1 MPEALRRLTLD
12 DLRPQSGDAVA
23 GPLALS
29 ALAGWNQ
36 TAADWRRLLLDSPDG
51 CFGIACD
58 GNIVGTVTTTRYGQQ
73 LGWIGMMLVH
83 PDYRRRG
90 LATRLMQAAIDH
102 LRDQDVATIRL
113 DATPQGRPLYE
124 RLGFRLDHS
133 WTRTSSE
140 PAVALPGDGRS
151 DERTAL
157 QEMEVDRTERNP
169 DDQPA
174 LSESLLAADR
184 LALGADRSA
193 MLRRLAADSKLAC
206 HSNGYAMLRPGRTAW
221 YLGPVMATDTE
232 VAISLIRRLLASQ
245 PGPFL
250 WDVPGDNPSAANM
263 AQTLG
268 FSPIRT
274 LYRMSLDDTPPRVFA
289 ANQPDRLFAIAD
301 PALG

>member
-1 MPEALRRLTLD
+1 MPDALRRLTLD
-12 DLRPQSGDAVA
+12 DLRPLPSGTLA

-36 TAADWRRLLLDSPDG
+36 TAADWRRLFLDSPDG

-58 GNIVGTVTTTRYGQQ
+58 GNIVGTVTTTRYGQE

-102 LRDQDVATIRL
+102 LRDHDVTTIRL

-124 RLGFRLDHS
+124 RLGFRLDHPWS
-133 WTRTSSE
+133 RTSNEQAVSLPDGGMSNHQPVAEE
-140 PAVALPGDGRS
+140 PEP
-151 DERTAL
+151 
-157 QEMEVDRTERNP
+157 DR
-169 DDQPA
+169 QPA
-174 LSESLLAADR
+174 LNDSLLAADR
-184 LALGADRSA
+184 LAFGADRSA
-193 MLRRLAADSKLAC
+193 MLQQLAADSRLAYQP
-206 HSNGYAMLRPGRTAW
+206 SGYAMLRPGRTAW
-221 YLGPVMATDTE
+221 YLGPVYAKDTE
-232 VAISLIRRLLASQ
+232 SAASLIRPLLARRRELAAR
-245 PGPFL
+245 PEPIL
-250 WDVPGDNPSAANM
+250 WDVPGDNPSAAIL

-274 LYRMSLDDTPPRVFA
+274 LYRMSLDDTSTRPSPA
-289 ANQPDRLFAIAD
+289 GQPDRLFAIAD